1 MSLLLVAHGT
11 RKQRGVAMVG
21 DLAQRVSAM
30 LGQPVHVAFV
40 DVLGPTPSEVFG
52 ARR

>member
-21 DLAQRVSAM
+21 DLAQQVSSV
-30 LGQPVHVAFV
+30 LGQQVHLAFV
-40 DVLGPTPSEVFG
+40 DVLGPTPAEVL
-52 ARR
+52 RR